1 MSLLLAFSLSA
12 DFLSSGSENHFFK
25 SFEEVSRITGKS
37 EHIQQINFPGK
48 EGFFRKISGEL
59 GSFFILKAQ
68 EIPIPTVD
76 LNIRPA
82 RNRRDVALSLELL
95 FLITILTLAPS
106 ILVAL
111 TSFVRIATVL
121 LFVRQA
127 IGTQQIPP
135 TTVLIS
141 LSLFLT
147 FFTMAP
153 TINEIKNDAVTPYFD
168 GKITFAQA
176 LKNSEKHIR
185 EFMFSQTREKDI
197 GLFLKVSHMKRPKT
211 REDVPTYVLI
221 PAFMIS
227 ELKTAFQIGMLIYI
241 PFLVIDMIVASVLLS
256 MGMMML
262 PPAMVS
268 LPFKLLVFVAMDG
281 WNLIVYGLINSFK

>member
-1 MSLLLAFSLSA
+1 MNWIFPLALS
-12 DFLSSGSENHFFK
+12 
-25 SFEEVSRITGKS
+25 VSQSQIFAPKVYQANPAITCNFS
-37 EHIQQINFPGK
+37 EHIDRTSGK
-48 EGFFRKISGEL
+48 SFSGVVAP
-59 GSFFILKAQ
+59 FVLKAQ
-68 EIPIPTVD
+68 EIPIPMVD
-76 LNIRPA
+76 LKVRPA
-82 RNRRDVALSLELL
+82 KGRRDVALSLELL

-121 LFVRQA
+121 LFTRQA

-135 TTVLIS
+135 TSVLIS
-141 LSLFLT
+141 LALFLT

-153 TINEIKNDAVTPYFD
+153 TINKIREDAVTPYFK
-168 GKITFAQA
+168 GQIEFNTA
-176 LKNSEKHIR
+176 LKNAEKHVR

-197 GLFLKVSHMKRPKT
+197 GLFLKISKMPRPKN

-241 PFLVIDMIVASVLLS
+241 PFLVVDLIVATVLLS

-268 LPFKLLVFVAMDG
+268 LPFKLLIFVAMDG
-281 WNLIVYGLINSFK
+281 WDLIVYGLVNTFK